1 VRRTTIVAVCLISGL
16 AVLGAVALVALT
28 RTEPQPAPRPEM
40 SSAQREAVSPEGI
53 MEHERR
59 FQAIADDNGGN
70 RAAGTPG
77 YDASADYVAERLRKA
92 GYRVTVQEFELPV
105 FQETEPARLGL
116 EGPDAR
122 EYTRGPDFALMEY
135 SGTGQVTAEVRPVDA
150 VGGDSGSSGCEAE
163 DFDGFSEGD
172 VALLRRGACTFEQKA
187 RNAEDAGAS
196 AAVIFDGR
204 PSGTETLAATLGS
217 PGAGI
222 PVIGTSFQVGD
233 ELLRKA
239 EGGANVHIS
248 ARTIS
253 GTRTTSN
260 VIAQM
265 PGRLTEN
272 TVMVGAHLDS
282 VAEGPGINDNG
293 SGSATILEIAEEMSE
308 LDNRPRNQVRF
319 AFWGA
324 EELGLIGSTHYVD
337 GLEAEELD
345 AISAYLN
352 FDMVGSPNHAR
363 FVYGSEEV
371 VTVFEDYF
379 AARNLDSAETLNL
392 SGRSDH
398 GPFEEEGIPTGGI
411 FSGAGGTKSGAQ
423 AKDFGGEAGQS
434 YDPCYHAACDDIG
447 NVDREAVDELS
458 DAAAHAVAVFAQRK

>member
-1 VRRTTIVAVCLISGL
+1 
-16 AVLGAVALVALT
+16 
-28 RTEPQPAPRPEM
+28 
-40 SSAQREAVSPEGI
+40 
-53 MEHERR
+53 
-59 FQAIADDNGGN
+59 
-70 RAAGTPG
+70 
-77 YDASADYVAERLRKA
+77 
-92 GYRVTVQEFELPV
+92 
-105 FQETEPARLGL
+105 
-116 EGPDAR
+116 
-122 EYTRGPDFALMEY
+122 
-135 SGTGQVTAEVRPVDA
+135 
-150 VGGDSGSSGCEAE
+150 
-163 DFDGFSEGD
+163 
-172 VALLRRGACTFEQKA
+172 LRRGACTFEQKA
-187 RNAEDAGAS
+187 RNAEAAGAS

-217 PGAGI
+217 PGARI
-222 PVIGTSFQVGD
+222 PVIGTSFSVGD
-233 ELLRKA
+233 ALLREA
-239 EGGANVHIS
+239 EDGANIHIS

-458 DAAAHAVAVFAQRK
+458 DAAGHAVAVFAQRK